1 MRIGKA
7 SPVRILLVGNTAN
20 TGALAEELNS
30 ADQAVE
36 QRLDDPPAGDG
47 PDEIDQIAG
56 DLRELERDLGDNG
69 PDAVLLASDSSAALA
84 AVLVATKLGTPVARL
99 EVPGEDSP
107 GPNARLIRQLTD
119 APLAPEPAVI
129 VDWIRGT
136 YTPRA

>member
-1 MRIGKA
+1 VR
-7 SPVRILLVGNTAN
+7 RILLVGDSAN

-36 QRLDDPPAGDG
+36 LRPEDPPAGGG

-56 DLRELERDLGDNG
+56 DLRELERELVEGS
-69 PDAVLLASDSSAALA
+69 PDVVLLASDSSASLA
-84 AVLVATKLGTPVARL
+84 AVLVATKLGIPVARL
-99 EVPGEDSP
+99 VSP
-107 GPNARLIRQLTD
+107 GGDSAGTNASLIRQLAD
-119 APLAPEPAVI
+119 AALAPAPAAI